1 MGKGG
6 MSLLSSWNPAPL
18 HPPPHLPMLP
28 GLEEGCALTRFRL
41 QTHLQ
46 PPGREDRVA
55 PSIPTFRS
63 FTLTLRCECNLGPGP
78 AY

>member
-1 MGKGG
+1 MVKGD
-6 MSLLSSWNPAPL
+6 MSLLSSWNPTPL

-46 PPGREDRVA
+46 PPGRE
-55 PSIPTFRS
+55 
-63 FTLTLRCECNLGPGP
+63 GPGGLLHPNIPVIYTYP
-78 AY
+78 AL